1 MLMMPTGLAYFLPD
15 GYADHLATLTAHGG
29 SRPAQ
34 GNARMV
40 IPKTNFGLP
49 GQMPGLQ
56 RRRTQ
61 RAKRTT
67 SFPLNNQPQT
77 AAATGQ
83 PAQVGATMAAPGG
96 TGN

>member
-1 MLMMPTGLAYFLPD
+1 
-15 GYADHLATLTAHGG
+15 
-29 SRPAQ
+29 
-34 GNARMV
+34 MV

-67 SFPLNNQPQT
+67 SFPLNNGPPT
-77 AAATGQ
+77 
-83 PAQVGATMAAPGG
+83 APGG
-96 TGN
+96 TGGANAMAPPAREGTIGFFLFIPGPCHIITEN